1 MTSQSFK
8 TDKTWTLFLDRDG
21 VINVKRDN
29 DYVKKWEEFIFLE
42 GALEALAILAQ
53 SFDKIIV
60 VTNQRGVGRKWMSKE
75 DVEDIHQKMQ
85 SEIEEAGG
93 RIDQI
98 FFCPD
103 LEEEDHRGWRK
114 PKPGMAFEAKKVY
127 PEIDFNKSLIIGD
140 SISDMEF
147 GKNAGMHTVWLSSKE
162 MATEHKTII
171 DAQIESLHQYA
182 EFVAK
187 SIDQEQKQEELEL

>member
-1 MTSQSFK
+1 MTSPSFK

-29 DYVKKWEEFIFLE
+29 DYVKKWEEFIFLD
-42 GALEALAILAQ
+42 GALAAIAMLAQ

-60 VTNQRGVGRKWMSKE
+60 VTNQRGVGRKLMSIE

-85 SEIEEAGG
+85 QEIEKAGG

-103 LEEEDHRGWRK
+103 LEEEDHRAWRK

-147 GKNAGMHTVWLSSKE
+147 GKNAGMHTIWLSSKE

-171 DAQIESLHQYA
+171 DAQVVSLHQYA
-182 EFVAK
+182 QSVY
-187 SIDQEQKQEELEL
+187 QEHKQEELEL